1 MSTTSTV
8 LGNVPLEYTDPAT
21 GKQVSIPLSALK
33 FTNGQ
38 LKVDTPGTWPN
49 PSNPPSPTPPYIK
62 LPDFVNSMLTNLAQ
76 QGVIIPAPTPSP
88 KPAMVVTAQ
97 DPGSAGNNIVLTFA
111 LTTPP
116 NLDPTQVKFSMTVTE
131 TESYKKLTLT
141 SGKPNYIET
150 VLGSDTVTSPTPG
163 LAYVIHA
170 SLGAAGTPALP
181 SPATFKVT
189 NPPSPKARLDVK
201 STDAVPKLLFTLEAK
216 KAGKD
221 GEFTSV
227 FSVGA
232 NADDASLFDLTIQWT
247 RQVTNLT
254 LANVATNTGPLGYE
268 VAVAA
273 PFSGIFSIPQA
284 NSVQLSG
291 GTDGFSPTAAS
302 AIVFAGQ

>member
-1 MSTTSTV
+1 MSTTPTV
-8 LGNVPLEYTDPAT
+8 LGNVPLEYTDPVT

-38 LKVDTPGTWPN
+38 LKVDTGTWPN
-49 PSNPPSPTPPYIK
+49 PPNPPSPTPPYIK

-111 LTTPP
+111 VTTP

-131 TESYKKLTLT
+131 TETYKKLTLT
-141 SGKPNYIET
+141 SGKPNYVET

-163 LAYVIHA
+163 LAHVIHA
-170 SLGAAGTPALP
+170 SLGATGTPSLANTTAFKAA
-181 SPATFKVT
+181 SPTA
-189 NPPSPKARLDVK
+189 KAQSDVK
-201 STDAVPKLLFTLEAK
+201 STDATPKLLFTLEAK

-221 GEFTSV
+221 GELTSV
-227 FSVGA
+227 LSVGP
-232 NADDASLFDLTIQWT
+232 NTDDASLFDLSIQWT
-247 RQVTNLT
+247 RQITNLT
-254 LANVATNTGPLGYE
+254 LANVAANTGPLGYE
-268 VAVAA
+268 VTVAA
-273 PFSGIFSIPQA
+273 PSSGIFSIPQA

-291 GTDGFSPTAAS
+291 GTDGSSPTAAS